1 MICPSIGFLIL
12 QSRPYSNS
20 FPLHVKS
27 KSLRPRCS
35 HLRLATVSPSTCRRP
50 PNPLVSSPSADVL
63 RASVLTTTTDRPN
76 SSVTYPYSHQS
87 HLDDPFSRAQPSSA
101 FLGPSP
107 ILHETPT
114 TNNISGTPG
123 APKSGST
130 ITYHGVCLT
139 VWSHADAERTAA
151 IRRTLESTA
160 SNRSRKE
167 SSQSLVAARLRSLR
181 GETGGSRDVTLQARK
196 KTRSSA
202 KSPWG
207 ATTDAE
213 TDAETDLDGQISES
227 DYDVASTVHNPGES
241 TLFLP
246 ADSVFWLPYALE

>member
-1 MICPSIGFLIL
+1 M
-12 QSRPYSNS
+12 
-20 FPLHVKS
+20 
-27 KSLRPRCS
+27 
-35 HLRLATVSPSTCRRP
+35 
-50 PNPLVSSPSADVL
+50 SSPSADVL

-76 SSVTYPYSHQS
+76 SSVTYPYSHQN
-87 HLDDPFSRAQPSSA
+87 HLEDPFSRAQPSSA
-101 FLGPSP
+101 FLGPAP
-107 ILHETPT
+107 ILRETPT
-114 TNNISGTPG
+114 TNNISGAPG
-123 APKSGST
+123 PPKAGST

-151 IRRTLESTA
+151 IRRTLESTS

-181 GETGGSRDVTLQARK
+181 GETGGMRDVTLQARK

-213 TDAETDLDGQISES
+213 TDAETDMDGQISES

-246 ADSVFWLPYALE
+246 VDSVFWLPYALSKFYPRITRLRGN

>member
-1 MICPSIGFLIL
+1 MQP
-12 QSRPYSNS
+12 
-20 FPLHVKS
+20 
-27 KSLRPRCS
+27 
-35 HLRLATVSPSTCRRP
+35 PSTCHSFSFTLP
-50 PNPLVSSPSADVL
+50 APQNPLVSSPSADVL

-76 SSVTYPYSHQS
+76 SSVTYPYSQS

-107 ILHETPT
+107 ILHDTPT
-114 TNNISGTPG
+114 SNNISGSSG
-123 APKSGST
+123 APKANST

-181 GETGGSRDVTLQARK
+181 GDTGGSRDVTLQARK

-202 KSPWG
+202 KSLWG

-213 TDAETDLDGQISES
+213 TDPETDPDGQISES

-246 ADSVFWLPYALE
+246 VDSVFWLPYALSTFLPRKTPISGDSLFRQHWCLDTQFMTL

>member
-1 MICPSIGFLIL
+1 M
-12 QSRPYSNS
+12 
-20 FPLHVKS
+20 
-27 KSLRPRCS
+27 
-35 HLRLATVSPSTCRRP
+35 
-50 PNPLVSSPSADVL
+50 
-63 RASVLTTTTDRPN
+63 
-76 SSVTYPYSHQS
+76 
-87 HLDDPFSRAQPSSA
+87 DDPFSRAQPSTA

-107 ILHETPT
+107 GLHETPT

-123 APKSGST
+123 APKSSST

-181 GETGGSRDVTLQARK
+181 GETGGPRDVTLQARK

-246 ADSVFWLPYALE
+246 VDSVFWLPYALSKSTPHAMHISGN

>member
-1 MICPSIGFLIL
+1 M
-12 QSRPYSNS
+12 
-20 FPLHVKS
+20 
-27 KSLRPRCS
+27 
-35 HLRLATVSPSTCRRP
+35 
-50 PNPLVSSPSADVL
+50 SSPSADVL

-76 SSVTYPYSHQS
+76 SAVTYPYSHNS

-107 ILHETPT
+107 ILHESQTA
-114 TNNISGTPG
+114 NNISSTPG
-123 APKSGST
+123 APKANST

-139 VWSHADAERTAA
+139 VWSHADAERTSA

-181 GETGGSRDVTLQARK
+181 GDTGGSRDVTLQARK

-202 KSPWG
+202 KSLWG

-213 TDAETDLDGQISES
+213 TDPETDPDGQISES

-246 ADSVFWLPYALE
+246 ADSVFWLPYALSTFSPRSEIIMFGD

>member
-1 MICPSIGFLIL
+1 M
-12 QSRPYSNS
+12 
-20 FPLHVKS
+20 
-27 KSLRPRCS
+27 
-35 HLRLATVSPSTCRRP
+35 
-50 PNPLVSSPSADVL
+50 SSPSADVL
-63 RASVLTTTTDRPN
+63 RGSVLTTTTDRPN
-76 SSVTYPYSHQS
+76 SAVTYSYSHQS

-107 ILHETPT
+107 IIHGSQTS
-114 TNNISGTPG
+114 NNISGTPG
-123 APKSGST
+123 TPKASST

-181 GETGGSRDVTLQARK
+181 GETGGSRDVALQARK

-202 KSPWG
+202 KSLWG

-213 TDAETDLDGQISES
+213 TDAETDPDGQISES

-246 ADSVFWLPYALE
+246 ADSVFWLPYALSTFLPYTSPTLGD